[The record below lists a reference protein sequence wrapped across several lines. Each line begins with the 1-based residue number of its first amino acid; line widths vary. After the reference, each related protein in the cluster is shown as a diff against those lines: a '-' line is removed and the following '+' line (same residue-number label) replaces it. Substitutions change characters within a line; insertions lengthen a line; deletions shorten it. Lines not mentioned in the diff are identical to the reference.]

1 MRVLPHHHIFPQ
13 NFEMFSKMLPIRKV
27 ALQLLLP
34 KSDSFIQSTSKQ
46 VHSINIIDNLVM
58 YRRTC
63 NFIGYKILSIEY
75 NHKYTN
81 TYNDAKVGDSYQR
94 LNMLTATSN
103 VTLKINL
110 DKYLQKN
117 AKILPT
123 PPTRKG
129 NDKRIT
135 K

>member
-1 MRVLPHHHIFPQ
+1 M
-13 NFEMFSKMLPIRKV
+13 RKV

-63 NFIGYKILSIEY
+63 NFIGYKILNIEY
-75 NHKYTN
+75 NHKYTS
-81 TYNDAKVGDSYQR
+81 TYNEAKVGDSYQR
-94 LNMLTATSN
+94 LNMLTATLN
-103 VTLKINL
+103 VTQKRNL

-117 AKILPT
+117 TKILPT
-123 PPTRKG
+123 PSPARKG
-129 NDKRIT
+129 DDKKIT
-135 K
+135 